1 MDLDKSRIVFLLRPF
16 LFVSCYPRGKVP
28 GSYLNV
34 DLENESSSWCWL
46 TWLMSSWNSST
57 KL

>member
-34 DLENESSSWCWL
+34 DSENESSSWC
-46 TWLMSSWNSST
+46 
-57 KL
+57 